1 MNKKIIVISAVT
13 ILLVMAISILY
24 MLFGKT
30 STPSPNTGG
39 NTVFPIDS
47 TVNTRPVSNDATIK
61 ISSAKGE
68 ILEVNNF
75 LALPSTV
82 SDPMNNGYY
91 YLSGYDSINGS
102 LEENKSDFIILYID
116 STKFFNV
123 VLMREPLRDARFHA
137 EQYLMKQL
145 HISETQACSLIYTVS
160 TPNSVSIQYSGADLR
175 FSFCPGNIPL

>member
-1 MNKKIIVISAVT
+1 MNKKIIIISVITV
-13 ILLVMAISILY
+13 LLAMLVGILY

-30 STPSPNTGG
+30 STTPNTGG
-39 NTVFPIDS
+39 DTVFPIDS
-47 TVNTRPVSNDATIK
+47 SINTRPIPNDATIK

-82 SDPMNNGYY
+82 SDPMNSGHY

-102 LEENKSDFIILYID
+102 LEENKSDFNIMYID
-116 STKFFNV
+116 STKYFNV
-123 VLMREPLRDARFHA
+123 VLMREPLRDARLHA

-145 HISETQACSLIYTVS
+145 DISEAQACSLRYTVS
-160 TPNSVSIQYSGADLR
+160 TPNSVSMQYSGADLR
-175 FSFCPGNIPL
+175 FSFCSGNIPL